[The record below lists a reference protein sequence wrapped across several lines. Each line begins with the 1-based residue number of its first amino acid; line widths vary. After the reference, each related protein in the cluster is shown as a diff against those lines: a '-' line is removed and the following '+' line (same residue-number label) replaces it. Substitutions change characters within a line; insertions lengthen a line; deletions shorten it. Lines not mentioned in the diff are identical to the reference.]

1 MASQTGL
8 IKIKGTLDNVN
19 FYKTKDGD
27 LARMKTSVDADRI
40 KNDPAYIRTR
50 ENNAEFGNSASAG
63 KMMRDAVRSMALNA
77 ADGRVTSRLTKTM
90 SQIKNLDAT
99 SVRGERNVAEGVQDP
114 NALLLIKG
122 FDFNKEALLNTILYN
137 PFSVDTNSGEII
149 IEDLT
154 PQVDIVWPQGATHIS
169 FTAGFAGVDFSNGDK
184 DLEISNTVNLPI
196 DMVMSTVTLTPGA
209 APAVAGVNLY
219 LLKIE
224 FFQEVNGVQYTLKND
239 AYNALKVVEVQ

>member
-1 MASQTGL
+1 MARQTGL